1 MYCNCSA
8 AEIRLSGEMKRKMI
22 HHHVRPALN
31 KRHHHGGGATATPQ
45 SLPPIIADFSDSVII
60 PLTHQQKAVAH
71 LTVDI
76 AFLYHVA
83 ADHDV
88 LLQSL
93 SRTLVDFPVLCGRAI
108 RLQQS
113 DTVELVLCVPKAQNH
128 DIDTETYS
136 PQWAYVPLS
145 FDANR
150 RADTETNGV
159 APNDWFD
166 MAVNC
171 IPTDVCHV
179 SSLANDESIDA
190 SKLGDPMTRIRVST
204 FGSDY
209 QVIAISINHSLVDA
223 GSISLFMQA
232 WSRQYQLC
240 RKQVNG
246 AEADKHEDTERP
258 NITFYHPIFD
268 IDGKQKDDKIMVP
281 NEWLKLL
288 PNESGGEN
296 PFVENKASMTN
307 ETKNVSCTVYYR
319 SRDQIEKLKNK
330 SLEEMNRQTQ
340 QQVEGQ
346 RGSQTPLYVSSNDA
360 MMGEVCEQLEATSVL
375 LCMDW
380 RPVLNRLTFFGYAV
394 LFLYLD
400 LSSANNAPA
409 ACRNIL
415 GWTDCNGEEGSPSI
429 VRDAKFVMWKMQN
442 ETKQGRTDL
451 IWNSWTDF
459 FTLHDK
465 EHNGIRRGENFAE
478 MECCPHDML
487 MSEEMCRAR
496 VDVARRGL
504 PYAIVFPQ
512 PNRDVRVYFFGPSE
526 VGLSLQPKS
535 TESKDE

>member
-1 MYCNCSA
+1 
-8 AEIRLSGEMKRKMI
+8 MI
-22 HHHVRPALN
+22 HHVRPA
-31 KRHHHGGGATATPQ
+31 HHGATGGATATPQ
-45 SLPPIIADFSDSVII
+45 SLPPIIADLADSVII

-83 ADHDV
+83 ADNDI

-93 SRTLVDFPVLCGRAI
+93 STTLVDFPVLCGRVMKI
-108 RLQQS
+108 QRS
-113 DTVELVLCVPKAQNH
+113 GTEEVVLCVPKAQHQNV
-128 DIDTETYS
+128 DTKTYS
-136 PQWAYVPLS
+136 PPWAYVPLS
-145 FDANR
+145 FDADIRGDIN
-150 RADTETNGV
+150 TNGV

-171 IPTDVCHV
+171 IPTDACHM
-179 SSLANDESIDA
+179 SSFAYNEIIDA

-204 FGSDY
+204 IDSDC
-209 QVIAISINHSLVDA
+209 QVIAVSISHALVDA
-223 GSISLFMQA
+223 GAISLFMSA
-232 WSRQYQLC
+232 WSRQYQRC
-240 RKQVNG
+240 REQLG
-246 AEADKHEDTERP
+246 GAAEADKHEDIERP
-258 NITFYHPIFD
+258 KITFHHPIFD
-268 IDGKQKDDKIMVP
+268 LDGKQDDQQRMVP
-281 NEWLKLL
+281 NEWTRLL

-307 ETKNVSCTVYYR
+307 ETKNASCTVYYR
-319 SRDQIEKLKNK
+319 SRDQIEVLKNK
-330 SLEEMNRQTQ
+330 SLEEANSETQ

-346 RGSQTPLYVSSNDA
+346 RRVRTPPYVSSNDA
-360 MMGEVCEQLEATSVL
+360 LMGEVCKQLEATSVL

-400 LSSANNAPA
+400 LPSASNAPA

-415 GWTDCNGEEGSPSI
+415 GWKDCNGEEGSPSI
-429 VRDAKFVMWKMQN
+429 VRDAKFVLWKMQN

-459 FTLHDK
+459 FTLHDQ
-465 EHNGIRRGENFAE
+465 EYNGSRRDENFAE

-504 PYAIVFPQ
+504 SYAIIFPQ
-512 PNRDVRVYFFGPSE
+512 PNRGVRVYFFGPTE
-526 VGLSLQPKS
+526 VGHSL
-535 TESKDE
+535 